1 MTPET
6 VLITFLLALVAAL
19 FVLSLF
25 FYMQAGFARID
36 LGYYKELLNI
46 DLAKLEV
53 DRYKALLEIERSL
66 TAIYRNI
73 ADEAIRKLNAVEED
87 DES

>member
-46 DLAKLEV
+46 EKQRTEL
-53 DRYKALLEIERSL
+53 
-66 TAIYRNI
+66 YRDI
-73 ADEAIRKLNAVEED
+73 ADAAILKLNAVEED